1 MFKRLIVVIL
11 FSVLFGGC
19 ALAPKKAG
27 IEIMSTP
34 SAKVFIDNK
43 ESGMTPYKNNSLKP
57 GEISVK
63 LTTAEG
69 TEFNRKIEL
78 QNKVNTV
85 INWEFGK
92 SEKESGGYV
101 LSMEKTGD
109 IKKSSL
115 LINATPDKSA
125 VLIENAI
132 LGFSP
137 TKIDDIGEGDK
148 QITISFPGY
157 KSSNLFI
164 KAIKGYQLL
173 IDSKLAQDVPLI
185 VETPEITPSPSIR
198 EAVKVK
204 IKTTETGWLRVR
216 AESNNS
222 SAEVTKVKPDE
233 VYVLLE
239 EKPDWYKIDLTGGKS
254 GWVSTKYVE
263 KLQ

>member
-1 MFKRLIVVIL
+1 MFKRLTVVML

-19 ALAPKKAG
+19 ALVPKKAG

-63 LTTAEG
+63 LTTNEG
-69 TEFNRKIEL
+69 AEFNRKIEL

-92 SEKESGGYV
+92 TEKESGGYV

-125 VLIENAI
+125 VLIENEI
-132 LGFSP
+132 IGFSP

-157 KSSNLFI
+157 KSSNLFV

-173 IDSKLAQDVPLI
+173 VDSKLAQDIPLV
-185 VETPEITPSPSIR
+185 VETPEITPAPSIR
-198 EAVKVK
+198 EAAKVK

-254 GWVSTKYVE
+254 GWVSAKYVE
-263 KLQ
+263 KL